1 MLTKDQAFDISEF
14 IYKNG
19 HESLWRV
26 GDNLEKI
33 LNGLAVNPDKDQIIS
48 KFVVGRFARTVEE
61 CKKVGV
67 IPRLLHLP
75 LIRVLNCSWMSIS
88 YNANFYLLPRD

>member
-33 LNGLAVNPDKDQIIS
+33 LNELAVNPGKDQIIG
-48 KFVVGRFARTVEE
+48 KFVAKNGAKTLYTLNIAIFKLVDQLMLSEE
-61 CKKVGV
+61 AAAVAQ
-67 IPRLLHLP
+67 HE
-75 LIRVLNCSWMSIS
+75 
-88 YNANFYLLPRD
+88 

>member
-33 LNGLAVNPDKDQIIS
+33 LNELAVNPDKDQIIS
-48 KFVVGRFARTVEE
+48 KFVAKNGSKT
-61 CKKVGV
+61 
-67 IPRLLHLP
+67 LHT
-75 LIRVLNCSWMSIS
+75 LNIAIFKLVDQLMLSQEAAAVSQHE
-88 YNANFYLLPRD
+88 

>member
-33 LNGLAVNPDKDQIIS
+33 LNELAVNPDKDQIIS
-48 KFVVGRFARTVEE
+48 KFVAKNGAKTVHTLNNAIFNLVEQLIKIEE
-61 CKKVGV
+61 IGQ
-67 IPRLLHLP
+67 
-75 LIRVLNCSWMSIS
+75 SIQHE
-88 YNANFYLLPRD
+88 

>member
-48 KFVVGRFARTVEE
+48 KFVAKNGSKTLHTLNIAIFKLVDQLMLSEE
-61 CKKVGV
+61 AAAVAQ
-67 IPRLLHLP
+67 
-75 LIRVLNCSWMSIS
+75 
-88 YNANFYLLPRD
+88 YE

>member
-48 KFVVGRFARTVEE
+48 KFVAKNGAKTVYTLNNAIFKLIEELMKVEE
-61 CKKVGV
+61 AE
-67 IPRLLHLP
+67 IL
-75 LIRVLNCSWMSIS
+75 
-88 YNANFYLLPRD
+88 AA

>member
-33 LNGLAVNPDKDQIIS
+33 LNGLAVNPDKDQIIG
-48 KFVVGRFARTVEE
+48 KFVAKNGAKT
-61 CKKVGV
+61 
-67 IPRLLHLP
+67 LYT
-75 LIRVLNCSWMSIS
+75 LNIAIFKLVDQLMLSQEAAAVSQHE
-88 YNANFYLLPRD
+88 

>member
-33 LNGLAVNPDKDQIIS
+33 LNGLAVNPDKDQIIG
-48 KFVVGRFARTVEE
+48 KFVAKNGAKTLYTLNIAIFKLVDQLMLTEE
-61 CKKVGV
+61 TAAVAQ
-67 IPRLLHLP
+67 HE
-75 LIRVLNCSWMSIS
+75 
-88 YNANFYLLPRD
+88 

>member
-26 GDNLEKI
+26 GDILEKI
-33 LNGLAVNPDKDQIIS
+33 LNELAVNPEKEKIIGNFLTKNGS
-48 KFVVGRFARTVEE
+48 RTVHTLNNAIFKLTEDLLKIEE
-61 CKKVGV
+61 LIKKESTFSKYEQQD
-67 IPRLLHLP
+67 IHL
-75 LIRVLNCSWMSIS
+75 NS
-88 YNANFYLLPRD
+88 

>member
-33 LNGLAVNPDKDQIIS
+33 LNGLVTK
-48 KFVVGRFARTVEE
+48 
-61 CKKVGV
+61 
-67 IPRLLHLP
+67 HLEKEF
-75 LIRVLNCSWMSIS
+75 IT
-88 YNANFYLLPRD
+88 

>member
-33 LNGLAVNPDKDQIIS
+33 LNELAVNPDKDQIIS
-48 KFVVGRFARTVEE
+48 KFVAKNGAKTVHTLNNAIFNLVEQLIKIEE
-61 CKKVGV
+61 IGQ
-67 IPRLLHLP
+67 
-75 LIRVLNCSWMSIS
+75 SI
-88 YNANFYLLPRD
+88 

>member
-26 GDNLEKI
+26 GDSLEKI
-33 LNGLAVNPDKDQIIS
+33 LGEFAINPNKEQIIS
-48 KFVVGRFARTVEE
+48 KFVAKNGAKTVYTLNNAIFKLIEE
-61 CKKVGV
+61 LMKAEEA
-67 IPRLLHLP
+67 IELTT
-75 LIRVLNCSWMSIS
+75 
-88 YNANFYLLPRD
+88 A